1 MKHEL
6 FKTVCMKKWMIVLL
20 AMIIVLP
27 LSSDLYAASKKK
39 KKKGTATATLPT
51 PKKVSPYEKLLKGKN
66 VETSKS
72 DFITL
77 HKVGSKLYFEIPLK
91 YMEREILLASTVTN
105 VTSPEFCDIGYKANN
120 PLHLKFTKRD
130 SSIFLRYVSTGVTTD
145 NLQKAMNNVYGDPI
159 LYAYDV
165 KAYNPDS
172 TAVVIDMT
180 TLFTTNVKDL
190 SFFADAMMGGMV
202 KISSSFKK
210 EASYLDEI
218 KAFDDN
224 LSVKTVMS
232 YEVSLS
238 VMGMMKLMDDYPFT
252 ATVTRSILLLPEDK
266 MIPRISDS
274 RVGIFNSTKTRL
286 SITKED
292 EIGNYSVAHR
302 WRLEPKDVE
311 AYKRGELVEP
321 VKQIVF
327 YVDDAFPE
335 LWKEPIRQAVTTWNA
350 AFEKIGFKNV
360 MVAKDFPKDDPDFDP
375 DNLKYS
381 CIRYVANSTANAMGP
396 SWTDP
401 TTGEIINASVLVYG
415 NIIQLINNWRFVQ
428 TAQLDPSVRGKK
440 LPDDVVKASLIYV
453 VAHEVGHCLGFMH
466 NMASSA
472 AFPVDSLRSASFTQ
486 KYGTTPCIMDYARFN
501 YVAQPGDKGVKLTPP
516 NLGVYDEFL
525 IKWNYQYIPGTRDEW
540 EEQPIVEQW
549 VDEHAGDPIY
559 RYGRQQIQTRYDP
572 SAIEEDLGDDPMKA
586 SEYGVKNLKYILS
599 NLQGWINDDPDYS
612 HRQTLY
618 GQIMTQYYRYLRNVM
633 YNIGGIYLTEVKEGT
648 PGKRYEAVPK
658 ARQKASMAWVLKQ
671 FKSMDWLNNAELKA
685 HFPLSVDGSAIV
697 RSRVAGDIQGLIGNV
712 ILSSHVASSPYS
724 INEFMTDLYNGT
736 WSNLLQ
742 GKALTEGDKI
752 LQNTMV
758 DMVCAS
764 LNDGG
769 AKKSASPF
777 GFAPSVDEI
786 VAYGLDESG
795 LIRRFADQF
804 RAVDEEYGRGYV
816 ASNMVADQFGTP
828 GYGWQ
833 RTVATT
839 AIDDSKAYLQD
850 MAVKSRNLLRS
861 KIGGMSGN
869 AKVHYQ
875 ALLIKLNNAL
885 KDKL

>member
-1 MKHEL
+1 MKRWITL
-6 FKTVCMKKWMIVLL
+6 GMVILLVLPCTQTSFASARKKKTVATETKKE
-20 AMIIVLP
+20 P
-27 LSSDLYAASKKK
+27 TKRQSKYDKLVK
-39 KKKGTATATLPT
+39 NKSCETARGEF
-51 PKKVSPYEKLLKGKN
+51 V
-66 VETSKS
+66 
-72 DFITL
+72 TL
-77 HKVGSKLYFEIPLK
+77 HKLDGKVYFEFPVK
-91 YMEREILLASTVTN
+91 YLGREMLLASTISEASDN
-105 VTSPEFCDIGYKANN
+105 NLCAIGYK
-120 PLHLKFTKRD
+120 PKDPMHIKFTKTDSTIFMREVNVSATCNPQEGHMREVMARSFMDPIIGSYKIYCYTND
-130 SSIFLRYVSTGVTTD
+130 SSAFL
-145 NLQKAMNNVYGDPI
+145 L
-159 LYAYDV
+159 
-165 KAYNPDS
+165 
-172 TAVVIDMT
+172 DMT
-180 TLFTTNVKDL
+180 SLFTGNSERL
-190 SFFADAMMGGMV
+190 APISSGGGMV
-202 KISSSFKK
+202 EITAVFNSAGSI
-210 EASYLDEI
+210 LDGI

-224 LSVKTVMS
+224 VTVKSYLSYS
-232 YEVSLS
+232 VSAKM
-238 VMGMMKLMDDYPFT
+238 MGMFIVKKNEPLT
-252 ATVTRSILLLPEDK
+252 VKATRTLLLLPEEK
-266 MIPRISDS
+266 MHPRVSDTRIGVFVTNTKQHISTD
-274 RVGIFNSTKTRL
+274 
-286 SITKED
+286 ED
-292 EIGNYSVAHR
+292 RIQIYTLANR
-302 WRLEPKDVE
+302 WRVEPKDVE

-321 VKQIVF
+321 VKPIVF
-327 YVDDAFPE
+327 YVDDAFPAM
-335 LWKEPIRQAVTTWNA
+335 WKEPVRKAALRWNV
-350 AFEKIGFKNV
+350 AFEKIGLKNV
-360 MVAKDFPKDDPDFDP
+360 IQVRDFPKDDPDFDP

-428 TAQLDPSVRGKK
+428 TSQLDPSVRGKK

-472 AFPVDSLRSASFTQ
+472 AFPVDSLRSVSFTQ

-501 YVAQPGDKGVKLTPP
+501 YVAQPGDECVKLTPP

-525 IKWNYQYIPGTRDEW
+525 IKWNYKFIPGTRDEW

-559 RYGRQQIQTRYDP
+559 RYGRQQIQSRYDP

-612 HRQTLY
+612 HRQALY

-671 FKSMDWLNNAELKA
+671 FKSMDWLNNAELKE

-697 RSRVAGDIQGLIGNV
+697 RSKVAGDIQGLIGNV

-764 LNDGG
+764 LSDGG

-795 LIRRFADQF
+795 LISRFADQF

-816 ASNMVADQFGTP
+816 ASNMVANQFGTP